1 MKKKILFLASLVL
14 FFVPL
19 ANSFAQESD
28 DYYFTARRKLI
39 SLSLEENNELI
50 KEISYRLN
58 LEQRNELFNKYSMS
72 CSSAILKNSLVGF
85 GTGSQLQGDEAGAKI
100 AKTLELS
107 GMGVLLAT
115 GIVLQIIDKP
125 GSPNYSE
132 KEPSIGVFS
141 ITGAGIAVGLFLGG
155 RIFSMFRPAWFAE
168 KYNSLLRTSLRLDEN
183 TQLSFVPLVNPLEKE
198 FGLMTQVRL

>member
-28 DYYFTARRKLI
+28 DYYFISSRKLI
-39 SLSLEENNELI
+39 SLSLEDNNELI
-50 KEISYRLN
+50 KEISYKLSFD
-58 LEQRNELFNKYSMS
+58 QRNELFNQYSMS
-72 CSSAILKNSLVGF
+72 WSSAILKNSLVGF
-85 GTGSQLQGDEAGAKI
+85 GIGSHLQGDETGAKI
-100 AKTLELS
+100 AKSLELS
-107 GMGVLLAT
+107 GMGVLLFT
-115 GIVLQIIDKP
+115 GIVFQIIDKT
-125 GSPNYSE
+125 GSLNYSA
-132 KEPSIGVFS
+132 KEPGIGIFS
-141 ITGAGIAVGLFLGG
+141 ITGAGISVGLFLGG
-155 RIFSMFRPAWFAE
+155 RIFSMCRPAWFAG